1 MTQSIA
7 ISSGKGGV
15 GKSTISTNLALTL
28 AKMGNKTLLLDADLG
43 MANIHFIIGIH
54 PTVSLD
60 NFINQKIDINKIP
73 IKVSPNLDFISG
85 GSAIHNLLN
94 LNETERYSIIRSFN
108 NLDKKYDYMII
119 DIGAGADTSIT
130 SFMAASSKNILIV
143 NPEPSSFN
151 DSYQLMRA
159 ANFDHE
165 VNNFGVFMNQAISEL
180 HGKRMYDRFEA
191 ITTKFVEGYNPK
203 YLGSLKNSQNYQSDK
218 RLLDRM

>member
-1 MTQSIA
+1 
-7 ISSGKGGV
+7 
-15 GKSTISTNLALTL
+15 
-28 AKMGNKTLLLDADLG
+28 
-43 MANIHFIIGIH
+43 
-54 PTVSLD
+54 
-60 NFINQKIDINKIP
+60 
-73 IKVSPNLDFISG
+73 
-85 GSAIHNLLN
+85 
-94 LNETERYSIIRSFN
+94 
-108 NLDKKYDYMII
+108 MII

-159 ANFDHE
+159 ANFDHK

-203 YLGSLKNSQNYQSDK
+203 YLGSLKNSQKIKNSIV
-218 RLLDRM
+218 DRKPVVFDPTAFDEINSFKTLAKKLMELNQNENKGIKFFEK